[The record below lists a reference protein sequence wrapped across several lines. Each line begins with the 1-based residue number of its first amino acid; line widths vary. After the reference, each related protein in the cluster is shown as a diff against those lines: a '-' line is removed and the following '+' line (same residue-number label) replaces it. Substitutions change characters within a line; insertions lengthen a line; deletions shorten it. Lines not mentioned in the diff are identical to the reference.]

1 MNWELIFGQIKWT
14 SFVFAGM
21 IENPS
26 LSEAIA
32 SGAGSIAVLGAL
44 ATVILLTVK
53 GWWVPLWRD
62 WLTSVDHKKV
72 GIMYIAIALVM
83 FARAVIEAA
92 LMRAQQLAATEGAG
106 FLSADHF
113 GQLFS
118 THGTIM
124 IFFVAMP
131 FITGLMN
138 YVMPLQIGARDVSFP
153 LLNAISLMLT
163 MAGAILIMVSLVVGQ
178 FSTGGW
184 SAYPP
189 FTGIEFS
196 PGEGVDYWI
205 WAVSLGSIGSTL
217 TGLNFAVTIY
227 KKRCPGMTLFRMPL
241 FTWTTLCTSI
251 LMIFAM
257 APLTAATVM
266 LALDRYAGFHFFTNG
281 DGGNM
286 MNYANL
292 FWLFGHPEVY
302 ILILP
307 AFGVWSE
314 VVATFSSK
322 RIYGYTSLV
331 YATMCIAVLSFAV
344 WLHHFFTM
352 GQSANVNAIFGIAT
366 MIIGVPTGVK
376 VYDWLL
382 TMVGGR
388 IRFSTAM
395 LYHINFLLTFILGG
409 MTGVL
414 LANPGVDFQVHN
426 TLFLVAHFHNMIIP
440 GVLFGM
446 FAAVQFWFPKV
457 FGFRLHEG
465 LGRASFWCFAPGFL
479 LAFFPLYW
487 LGMMGAT
494 RRTYMW
500 SEPAYLPWLALAM
513 LGAALILAGFALM
526 VMQIVVSVRQRAQLA
541 APLGDPWD
549 GRALE
554 WSIPSP
560 PPAWNFAVLPAV
572 SSQDPF
578 YEAKKAGIAY
588 RSPTTY
594 EDIEVPRNT
603 ATAPLIGLFACAWA
617 FALVWHIWWLVIAS
631 FVLIWVVVIARSFA
645 TDTEET
651 IPAATVKAANEA
663 FLAAAR
669 AAPGV
674 SRDREMT
681 SENRGR
687 ALPESLEGR
696 SGAISTGPAVEVLS

>member
-1 MNWELIFGQIKWT
+1 MNWELIFGQLQWT
-14 SFVFAGM
+14 SFVFAGA
-21 IENPS
+21 IKDPS
-26 LSEAIA
+26 LSEFIA
-32 SGAGSIAVLGAL
+32 SGAGSIAVIGA
-44 ATVILLTVK
+44 VFIVVLLTVK

-72 GIMYIAIALVM
+72 GIMYIVVALVM

-92 LMRAQQLAATEGAG
+92 LMRAQQLVAYDSAG

-138 YVMPLQIGARDVSFP
+138 YIMPLQIGARDVSFP

-163 MAGAILIMVSLVVGQ
+163 VAGAILIMVSLVVGQ

-184 SAYPP
+184 TAYPP

-241 FTWTTLCTSI
+241 FCWTTLCTSI

-314 VVATFSSK
+314 VAATFSAK

-366 MIIGVPTGVK
+366 MVIGVPTGVK

-388 IRFSTAM
+388 IRFSTPM
-395 LYHINFLLTFILGG
+395 LFLINFLLVFILGG
-409 MTGVL
+409 LTGVL

-446 FAAVQFWFPKV
+446 FAATQFWFPKA

-465 LGRASFWCFAPGFL
+465 LGKASFWCFAPGFL

-500 SEPAYLPWLALAM
+500 SNPEYLPWLALAM
-513 LGAALILAGFALM
+513 VGAGLILAGFAFLAI
-526 VMQIVVSVRQRAQLA
+526 QIVVSVRRRDQLA
-541 APLGDPWD
+541 CPIGDPWD

-554 WSIPSP
+554 WSIPA
-560 PPAWNFAVLPAV
+560 PAPEWNFAVLPVVTSRDA
-572 SSQDPF
+572 F
-578 YEAKKAGIAY
+578 YEAKMSGQAY
-588 RSPTTY
+588 RSPAAY

-617 FALVWHIWWLVIAS
+617 FGLVWHIWWLVVIS
-631 FVLIWVVVIARSFA
+631 FVLIWAVVIVRSFDM
-645 TDTEET
+645 DTVE
-651 IPAATVKAANEA
+651 IVPAETVKAQNEA

-669 AAPGV
+669 AAPGTP
-674 SRDREMT
+674 REREMT
-681 SENRGR
+681 SDNRGK
-687 ALPESLEGR
+687 ALPEGR
-696 SGAISTGPAVEVLS
+696 EARAGVVPALGAAEVLS